1 MDLGISK
8 KENWD
13 SFEIVYEPGLLIDSS
28 IISKENIEPSPKVES
43 NFNAT
48 K

>member
-1 MDLGISK
+1 MDLGITK

-28 IISKENIEPSPKVES
+28 IISKEITNNTFLVCML
-43 NFNAT
+43 
-48 K
+48 